1 MTDDKKRELFPYF
14 AYIYSQQLNPERY
27 GQVESIE
34 DWTNLIQSNQDDI
47 EKITQAAEQLSDE
60 EWDALDQQYTEQAK
74 ASEDQQVISAKKGAK
89 LMKLKKGA
97 KKCKCGCDM
106 ITAKADGGKL
116 VSKCACGCDVKKK
129 EKGGEINKKIDRVK
143 VAINK
148 KQTGGDI
155 NQPNKV
161 VAKKGTK
168 LKPKMQTGGKYN
180 ESEHATLIEK
190 YRNKKTSTP
199 ELRRLQELNRIS
211 GHHDDGWEPKKSK
224 PEAKKPEPTK
234 KPKTEPAKKPIDR
247 IGKHKLGG
255 ILKAESGVRVKK
267 ISNLEYSR
275 LTPAQKKERANAK
288 RFRDTHK
295 HQYAHVFLENPER
308 WDEDRTNPRRR
319 LDNASY
325 SRLSPEQKAAK
336 LDGVNP
342 YAWIRPSMNIPVAQ
356 KIFGTGARDNLL
368 SWLDFISA
376 TEVPTPGYRYRTA
389 PPTMLPEVVV
399 TAPRINNQPAPAYDT
414 NTLWGWMKS
423 TGYGDEDTSF
433 AGRRDLWNKF
443 YGSGTTS
450 ATGYTGSADQN
461 AKLLDVLKRANA
473 MGLDMDTAAN
483 LANPILLKAPNINV
497 PNPKRPEINKFNSA
511 ERT

>member
-161 VAKKGTK
+161 VAKKGAK

-180 ESEHATLIEK
+180 ES
-190 YRNKKTSTP
+190 S
-199 ELRRLQELNRIS
+199 
-211 GHHDDGWEPKKSK
+211 
-224 PEAKKPEPTK
+224 
-234 KPKTEPAKKPIDR
+234 KKPIDR

-255 ILKAESGVRVKK
+255 SIQKFLPGGSVRSYDYDWSQSIFNRNTPVSAAPRVNPNANPSYAAQVFSPSAIAQGFFPVKTAP
-267 ISNLEYSR
+267 SPSTVVPRPLSTPTTPTVATPVSTPS
-275 LTPAQKKERANAK
+275 TPA
-288 RFRDTHK
+288 
-295 HQYAHVFLENPER
+295 
-308 WDEDRTNPRRR
+308 
-319 LDNASY
+319 
-325 SRLSPEQKAAK
+325 
-336 LDGVNP
+336 
-342 YAWIRPSMNIPVAQ
+342 
-356 KIFGTGARDNLL
+356 
-368 SWLDFISA
+368 
-376 TEVPTPGYRYRTA
+376 
-389 PPTMLPEVVV
+389 
-399 TAPRINNQPAPAYDT
+399 APATPTTTQTKPSYNT

-423 TGYGDEDTSF
+423 TGYGDASF
-433 AGRRDLWNKF
+433 GGRRDLWNKF

-450 ATGYTGSADQN
+450 ATGYTGTADQN
-461 AKLLDVLKRANA
+461 ARLLDALKKANT
-473 MGLDMDTAAN
+473 MGVSTEKAAN
-483 LANPILLKAPNINV
+483 LTNMPLLKASPIKSFDPKKKLESKPV
-497 PNPKRPEINKFNSA
+497 PAKESKPTK
-511 ERT
+511 

>member
-1 MTDDKKRELFPYF
+1 MTNDKKRELFPYF
-14 AYIYSQQLNPERY
+14 AYIYSQQLDPEKY

-34 DWTNLIQSNQDDI
+34 DWTNLIQSNQADI

-129 EKGGEINKKIDRVK
+129 EKGGEINKKIDKVK
-143 VAINK
+143 VSINK

-161 VAKKGTK
+161 VAKKGAK
-168 LKPKMQTGGKYN
+168 LKPKMQSNEKYN
-180 ESEHATLIEK
+180 ES
-190 YRNKKTSTP
+190 S
-199 ELRRLQELNRIS
+199 
-211 GHHDDGWEPKKSK
+211 
-224 PEAKKPEPTK
+224 
-234 KPKTEPAKKPIDR
+234 KKPIDR

-255 ILKAESGVRVKK
+255 ILKAEGGTRVEK

-275 LTPAQKKERANAK
+275 LTPAQKRERLKAKNYRSSNKNAYS
-288 RFRDTHK
+288 D
-295 HQYAHVFLENPER
+295 VFLENPER
-308 WDEDRTNPRRR
+308 KDESRTNPRRNM
-319 LDNASY
+319 DNGSY
-325 SRLSPEQKAAK
+325 SRLFPEQKKANI
-336 LDGVNP
+336 DGVNP

-356 KIFGTGARDNLL
+356 KTFGPGAWDNVL
-368 SWLDFISA
+368 SGIDLISA
-376 TEVPTPGYRYRTA
+376 TEVPTPGYRTA

-423 TGYGDEDTSF
+423 TGYGDASF
-433 AGRRDLWNKF
+433 GGRRDLWNKF
-443 YGSGTTS
+443 YGSGTTA
-450 ATGYTGSADQN
+450 ATGYTGSAEQN
-461 AKLLDVLKRANA
+461 AKLLDALKRANA
-473 MGLDMDTAAN
+473 MGTNMDTSAN
-483 LANPILLKAPNINV
+483 LTNLTLLKAPSVKLNV
-497 PNPKRPEINKFNSA
+497 PNK
-511 ERT
+511 

>member
-34 DWTNLIQSNQDDI
+34 DWTNLIQSNQADI

-129 EKGGEINKKIDRVK
+129 EKGGEINKKIDKVK
-143 VAINK
+143 VSINK

-161 VAKKGTK
+161 VAKKGAK
-168 LKPKMQTGGKYN
+168 LKPKMQSNEKYN
-180 ESEHATLIEK
+180 ES
-190 YRNKKTSTP
+190 S
-199 ELRRLQELNRIS
+199 
-211 GHHDDGWEPKKSK
+211 
-224 PEAKKPEPTK
+224 
-234 KPKTEPAKKPIDR
+234 KKPIDR

-255 ILKAESGVRVKK
+255 SIQKFWGGGPTSSLIGWNKDNIHAKPIPKTTPNHLDYVEGEYGGYYGGYPTNVATSAMSGFLTAPIMYIANRAAKGVDYLANRAVTSAPVANPRANPAYAAQVFSPDYIDRMIKAQVTGQPIILPGVEGTASRSNTPAGTVAGTAQSKPSGV
-267 ISNLEYSR
+267 
-275 LTPAQKKERANAK
+275 AQGKSSQGK
-288 RFRDTHK
+288 
-295 HQYAHVFLENPER
+295 
-308 WDEDRTNPRRR
+308 
-319 LDNASY
+319 
-325 SRLSPEQKAAK
+325 
-336 LDGVNP
+336 
-342 YAWIRPSMNIPVAQ
+342 PS
-356 KIFGTGARDNLL
+356 
-368 SWLDFISA
+368 
-376 TEVPTPGYRYRTA
+376 
-389 PPTMLPEVVV
+389 
-399 TAPRINNQPAPAYDT
+399 YDT

-423 TGYGDEDTSF
+423 TGYGDASF
-433 AGRRDLWNKF
+433 GGRRDLWNKF

-450 ATGYTGSADQN
+450 AIEYTGTADQN
-461 AKLLDVLKRANA
+461 ARLLDALKKANA
-473 MGLDMDTAAN
+473 MGVSTEKAASLTN
-483 LANPILLKAPNINV
+483 TPLLKAPDIKVV
-497 PNPKRPEINKFNSA
+497 PKKPEIKK
-511 ERT
+511 

>member
-129 EKGGEINKKIDRVK
+129 EKGGEINKKIDKVK
-143 VAINK
+143 VSINK

-161 VAKKGTK
+161 VAKKGAK
-168 LKPKMQTGGKYN
+168 LKPKMQSNEKYN
-180 ESEHATLIEK
+180 ES
-190 YRNKKTSTP
+190 S
-199 ELRRLQELNRIS
+199 
-211 GHHDDGWEPKKSK
+211 
-224 PEAKKPEPTK
+224 
-234 KPKTEPAKKPIDR
+234 KKPIDR

-255 ILKAESGVRVKK
+255 SIQKFLPGGSVRSYDYDWSQS
-267 ISNLEYSR
+267 IFNR
-275 LTPAQKKERANAK
+275 NTPVSAAPVPNPRANPSYDPRANPA
-288 RFRDTHK
+288 
-295 HQYAHVFLENPER
+295 YAAQVF
-308 WDEDRTNPRRR
+308 
-319 LDNASY
+319 
-325 SRLSPEQKAAK
+325 SPEYIDRMIKAQVT
-336 LDGVNP
+336 GQ
-342 YAWIRPSMNIPVAQ
+342 PV
-356 KIFGTGARDNLL
+356 
-368 SWLDFISA
+368 
-376 TEVPTPGYRYRTA
+376 
-389 PPTMLPEVVV
+389 MLPEVVV

-423 TGYGDEDTSF
+423 TGYGDASF
-433 AGRRDLWNKF
+433 GGRRDLWNKF

-450 ATGYTGSADQN
+450 ATGYTGTADQN
-461 AKLLDVLKRANA
+461 AKLLDALKKANS
-473 MGLDMDTAAN
+473 MGLSTEKAAN
-483 LANPILLKAPNINV
+483 LTNMPLLKAPPIKGFDPKKKLESKPV
-497 PNPKRPEINKFNSA
+497 PAKESEPTN
-511 ERT
+511 

>member
-129 EKGGEINKKIDRVK
+129 EKGGEINKKIDKVK

-161 VAKKGTK
+161 VAKKGAK

-180 ESEHATLIEK
+180 ES
-190 YRNKKTSTP
+190 
-199 ELRRLQELNRIS
+199 
-211 GHHDDGWEPKKSK
+211 D
-224 PEAKKPEPTK
+224 
-234 KPKTEPAKKPIDR
+234 PAKKPTDR

-255 ILKAESGVRVKK
+255 SIIKKFLPGGQITSYDYDWSQSIFNRDRTKAPSTVP
-267 ISNLEYSR
+267 N
-275 LTPAQKKERANAK
+275 PRANPA
-288 RFRDTHK
+288 
-295 HQYAHVFLENPER
+295 YAAQVFSP
-308 WDEDRTNPRRR
+308 DYIDRMIKSQFTG
-319 LDNASY
+319 
-325 SRLSPEQKAAK
+325 Q
-336 LDGVNP
+336 
-342 YAWIRPSMNIPVAQ
+342 PV
-356 KIFGTGARDNLL
+356 
-368 SWLDFISA
+368 
-376 TEVPTPGYRYRTA
+376 
-389 PPTMLPEVVV
+389 MLPGEV
-399 TAPRINNQPAPAYDT
+399 TAPKSNTSAGKAQGQSSGTAQGQPSYDT

-423 TGYGDEDTSF
+423 TGYGDASF
-433 AGRRDLWNKF
+433 GGRRDLWNKF

-450 ATGYTGSADQN
+450 ATGYTGTADQN
-461 AKLLDVLKRANA
+461 ARLLDALKKANS
-473 MGLDMDTAAN
+473 MGVSTEKAAN
-483 LANPILLKAPNINV
+483 LTNMPLLKAPDIKLNV
-497 PNPKRPEINKFNSA
+497 PNPNKPEIRN
-511 ERT
+511 

>member
-34 DWTNLIQSNQDDI
+34 DWTNLIQSNQADI

-60 EWDALDQQYTEQAK
+60 EWNALDQQYTEQSK

-161 VAKKGTK
+161 VAKKGAK
-168 LKPKMQTGGKYN
+168 LKPKMQSNEKYN
-180 ESEHATLIEK
+180 ES
-190 YRNKKTSTP
+190 S
-199 ELRRLQELNRIS
+199 
-211 GHHDDGWEPKKSK
+211 
-224 PEAKKPEPTK
+224 
-234 KPKTEPAKKPIDR
+234 KKPIDR

-255 ILKAESGVRVKK
+255 SIQKFWGGGPTSSLIGWNKNNIHANPVSRTTPNYSGGGYGHDIITSTLGGFSMGPLNYLAKRAARSYTTSPVTSAPVANPRANPAYASQVFSPDYINRIAKAQVTGQPVMLPGVEITASR
-267 ISNLEYSR
+267 SN
-275 LTPAQKKERANAK
+275 TPAGTAQGQSSGTAQSK
-288 RFRDTHK
+288 
-295 HQYAHVFLENPER
+295 
-308 WDEDRTNPRRR
+308 
-319 LDNASY
+319 
-325 SRLSPEQKAAK
+325 
-336 LDGVNP
+336 
-342 YAWIRPSMNIPVAQ
+342 PS
-356 KIFGTGARDNLL
+356 
-368 SWLDFISA
+368 
-376 TEVPTPGYRYRTA
+376 
-389 PPTMLPEVVV
+389 
-399 TAPRINNQPAPAYDT
+399 YDT

-423 TGYGDEDTSF
+423 TGYGDASF
-433 AGRRDLWNKF
+433 AGRKDLWNKF

-450 ATGYTGSADQN
+450 AIGYTGTADQN
-461 AKLLDVLKRANA
+461 ARLLDALKKANA
-473 MGLDMDTAAN
+473 MGVSTEKAASLTN
-483 LANPILLKAPNINV
+483 TPLLKAPDIKVV
-497 PNPKRPEINKFNSA
+497 PKKPEIKK
-511 ERT
+511 

>member
-14 AYIYSQQLNPERY
+14 AYIYSQQLDPERY

-34 DWTNLIQSNQDDI
+34 DWTNLIQSNQADI

-161 VAKKGTK
+161 VAKKGAK
-168 LKPKMQTGGKYN
+168 LKPKMQSNEKYN
-180 ESEHATLIEK
+180 ES
-190 YRNKKTSTP
+190 
-199 ELRRLQELNRIS
+199 
-211 GHHDDGWEPKKSK
+211 
-224 PEAKKPEPTK
+224 AKKPT
-234 KPKTEPAKKPIDR
+234 DR

-255 ILKAESGVRVKK
+255 SIQKFLPGGSIR
-267 ISNLEYSR
+267 SYDYDWNQSMFNR
-275 LTPAQKKERANAK
+275 NTPVSAAPVANPRANPA
-288 RFRDTHK
+288 
-295 HQYAHVFLENPER
+295 YAAQVF
-308 WDEDRTNPRRR
+308 
-319 LDNASY
+319 
-325 SRLSPEQKAAK
+325 SPDHINRIARAQVTGQPVM
-336 LDGVNP
+336 LPGVE
-342 YAWIRPSMNIPVAQ
+342 I
-356 KIFGTGARDNLL
+356 
-368 SWLDFISA
+368 
-376 TEVPTPGYRYRTA
+376 TA
-389 PPTMLPEVVV
+389 PSKPSQSKPS
-399 TAPRINNQPAPAYDT
+399 YDT

-423 TGYGDEDTSF
+423 TGYGDASF
-433 AGRRDLWNKF
+433 GGRRDLWNKF
-443 YGSGTTS
+443 YGSGTTA
-450 ATGYTGSADQN
+450 ATGYTGTADQN
-461 AKLLDVLKRANA
+461 AKLLDALKKANT
-473 MGLDMDTAAN
+473 MGVSTEKAAN
-483 LANPILLKAPNINV
+483 LTNLAPLKAPSIKANV
-497 PNPKRPEINKFNSA
+497 PKKPEVNKP
-511 ERT
+511 EVKKPETKK

>member
-129 EKGGEINKKIDRVK
+129 EKGGEINKKIDKVK
-143 VAINK
+143 VSINK

-161 VAKKGTK
+161 VAKKGAK
-168 LKPKMQTGGKYN
+168 LKPKMQSNEKYN
-180 ESEHATLIEK
+180 ES
-190 YRNKKTSTP
+190 S
-199 ELRRLQELNRIS
+199 
-211 GHHDDGWEPKKSK
+211 
-224 PEAKKPEPTK
+224 
-234 KPKTEPAKKPIDR
+234 KKPIDR
-247 IGKHKLGG
+247 IVKHKLGG
-255 ILKAESGVRVKK
+255 SIQKFLPGGSVRSYDYDWSQSIFNRNTPVSAAPRVNPNANPSYAAQVFSPSAIAQGFFPVKTAP
-267 ISNLEYSR
+267 SPSTVVPGPLSTPTTPTVATPVSTPS
-275 LTPAQKKERANAK
+275 TPA
-288 RFRDTHK
+288 
-295 HQYAHVFLENPER
+295 
-308 WDEDRTNPRRR
+308 
-319 LDNASY
+319 
-325 SRLSPEQKAAK
+325 
-336 LDGVNP
+336 
-342 YAWIRPSMNIPVAQ
+342 
-356 KIFGTGARDNLL
+356 
-368 SWLDFISA
+368 
-376 TEVPTPGYRYRTA
+376 
-389 PPTMLPEVVV
+389 
-399 TAPRINNQPAPAYDT
+399 APATPTTTQTKPSYDT

-423 TGYGDEDTSF
+423 TGYGDGDASF
-433 AGRRDLWNKF
+433 GGRRDLWNKF

-450 ATGYTGSADQN
+450 ATRYTGTADQN
-461 AKLLDVLKRANA
+461 ARLLDALKKANT
-473 MGLDMDTAAN
+473 MGVSTEKAAN
-483 LANPILLKAPNINV
+483 LTNMPLLKAPPIKGFDPKKKLESKPV
-497 PNPKRPEINKFNSA
+497 PAKESKPTE
-511 ERT
+511 

>member
-34 DWTNLIQSNQDDI
+34 DWTNLIQSNQADI

-60 EWDALDQQYTEQAK
+60 EWNALDQQYTEQSK

-161 VAKKGTK
+161 VAKKGAK

-211 GHHDDGWEPKKSK
+211 GHHDDGWEPKKAK

-234 KPKTEPAKKPIDR
+234 KPKTEPAKKPTDR

-255 ILKAESGVRVKK
+255 SIIKKFLPGGSITSYDYDWSQSMFNRVGTKAPSTVANPKANPSYAAQVFSPSYINKGFFPVTTAPSPRTIVPAAPVTSS
-267 ISNLEYSR
+267 ITTPTQITPSIPS
-275 LTPAQKKERANAK
+275 TPAKTSAPTVSQPKS
-288 RFRDTHK
+288 
-295 HQYAHVFLENPER
+295 
-308 WDEDRTNPRRR
+308 
-319 LDNASY
+319 SY
-325 SRLSPEQKAAK
+325 
-336 LDGVNP
+336 N
-342 YAWIRPSMNIPVAQ
+342 
-356 KIFGTGARDNLL
+356 
-368 SWLDFISA
+368 
-376 TEVPTPGYRYRTA
+376 
-389 PPTMLPEVVV
+389 
-399 TAPRINNQPAPAYDT
+399 T

-423 TGYGDEDTSF
+423 TGYGDASF
-433 AGRRDLWNKF
+433 GGRRDLWNKF
-443 YGSGTTS
+443 YGSGTTG
-450 ATGYTGSADQN
+450 AQAYTGTADQN
-461 AKLLDVLKRANA
+461 AKLLDALKKANT
-473 MGLDMDTAAN
+473 MGVSTEKAAN
-483 LANPILLKAPNINV
+483 LTNLTPLKAPSIKANV
-497 PNPKRPEINKFNSA
+497 PKKPEVNKP
-511 ERT
+511 EVKKPETKK

>member
-129 EKGGEINKKIDRVK
+129 EKGGEINKKIDKVK
-143 VAINK
+143 VSINK

-161 VAKKGTK
+161 VAKKGAK

-180 ESEHATLIEK
+180 ES
-190 YRNKKTSTP
+190 
-199 ELRRLQELNRIS
+199 
-211 GHHDDGWEPKKSK
+211 D
-224 PEAKKPEPTK
+224 
-234 KPKTEPAKKPIDR
+234 PAKKPIDR

-255 ILKAESGVRVKK
+255 SIIKKFLPGGSVRSYDYDWNQSIFNRNRPV
-267 ISNLEYSR
+267 SAAPRVN
-275 LTPAQKKERANAK
+275 PRANAA
-288 RFRDTHK
+288 
-295 HQYAHVFLENPER
+295 YAAQIFSPDNI
-308 WDEDRTNPRRR
+308 DRMI
-319 LDNASY
+319 
-325 SRLSPEQKAAK
+325 KAHATGQPVILPGAEVTVPK
-336 LDGVNP
+336 SNTPAGTV
-342 YAWIRPSMNIPVAQ
+342 AGTSQSKPSGEAQ
-356 KIFGTGARDNLL
+356 SKP
-368 SWLDFISA
+368 S
-376 TEVPTPGYRYRTA
+376 
-389 PPTMLPEVVV
+389 
-399 TAPRINNQPAPAYDT
+399 YDT

-423 TGYGDEDTSF
+423 TGYGNASF
-433 AGRRDLWNKF
+433 AGRKDLWNKF

-450 ATGYTGSADQN
+450 AIGYTGTADQN
-461 AKLLDVLKRANA
+461 ARLLDALKKANS
-473 MGLDMDTAAN
+473 MGISVEKAASYTN
-483 LANPILLKAPNINV
+483 LAPIKAPPIERFDPKKKLESKPLPAKESEPGITFTPDYVDPYTKYLNDQSKKSSELSKSV
-497 PNPKRPEINKFNSA
+497 LPNPFTVSKTPKTSTDIFKSTQLLNKWTDSGKVPA
-511 ERT
+511 I

>member
-129 EKGGEINKKIDRVK
+129 EKGGEINKKIDKVK
-143 VAINK
+143 ASINK

-180 ESEHATLIEK
+180 ESE
-190 YRNKKTSTP
+190 P
-199 ELRRLQELNRIS
+199 
-211 GHHDDGWEPKKSK
+211 D
-224 PEAKKPEPTK
+224 KKPTN
-234 KPKTEPAKKPIDR
+234 R

-255 ILKAESGVRVKK
+255 SIQKFWGGGPTSSLIGWNKDNIHANPIPKTTP
-267 ISNLEYSR
+267 NYSEGGYGHDIVTSVMNGPMAPLNYFAR
-275 LTPAQKKERANAK
+275 RAARSYITGPDNSAPVANPRANPA
-288 RFRDTHK
+288 
-295 HQYAHVFLENPER
+295 YAAQVF
-308 WDEDRTNPRRR
+308 
-319 LDNASY
+319 
-325 SRLSPEQKAAK
+325 SPDYINRIARAQVT
-336 LDGVNP
+336 GQ
-342 YAWIRPSMNIPVAQ
+342 PV
-356 KIFGTGARDNLL
+356 
-368 SWLDFISA
+368 
-376 TEVPTPGYRYRTA
+376 
-389 PPTMLPEVVV
+389 MLPGVEV
-399 TAPRINNQPAPAYDT
+399 TAPRSNTPAGTAQSKPSYDT

-423 TGYGDEDTSF
+423 TGYGDASF
-433 AGRRDLWNKF
+433 GGRRDLWNKF
-443 YGSGTTS
+443 YGSGTTA
-450 ATGYTGSADQN
+450 ATGYTGTADQN
-461 AKLLDVLKRANA
+461 AKLLDALKKANT
-473 MGLDMDTAAN
+473 MGVSTEKAAN
-483 LANPILLKAPNINV
+483 LTNLTTLKASPIKSFDPKKKLESKPV
-497 PNPKRPEINKFNSA
+497 PAKESKPTK
-511 ERT
+511 